1 MGMQVFG
8 DFGSFRARL
17 QIPGRKHTG
26 GDFMRLRS
34 ILALT
39 TLFMTCFTLAVFAQ
53 PLPRKNGEA
62 GTNRPPE
69 NQSVSGQIS
78 AVGDAAFSVSTKKD
92 NSGQQTVE
100 FLVDDKTKVEGK
112 LTIGAQALV
121 EYRSDSG
128 KNIAVHVV
136 VTPASGVGPY

>member
-1 MGMQVFG
+1 MR
-8 DFGSFRARL
+8 FRA
-17 QIPGRKHTG
+17 
-26 GDFMRLRS
+26 
-34 ILALT
+34 ILTLA

-53 PLPRKNGEA
+53 PLPPA
-62 GTNRPPE
+62 GGAARTNRLPE
-69 NQSVSGQIS
+69 NQSVSGQIAS
-78 AVGDAAFSVSTKKD
+78 VGDAAFALSITKDKQA
-92 NSGQQTVE
+92 QQTVE

-136 VTPASGVGPY
+136 VTPASGVGLY

>member
-17 QIPGRKHTG
+17 QIPGQNHIG
-26 GDFMRLRS
+26 GDFMKLRS

-39 TLFMTCFTLAVFAQ
+39 TLFMTCFTLAVFAE
-53 PLPRKNGEA
+53 PLPRKNAEA
-62 GTNRPPE
+62 GAKGSPE

>member
-1 MGMQVFG
+1 MQVFG
-8 DFGSFRARL
+8 GFGSFRARF
-17 QIPGRKHTG
+17 QIPGRNHRG
-26 GDFMRLRS
+26 GDFMRFRT
-34 ILALT
+34 ILTLT
-39 TLFMTCFTLAVFAQ
+39 TLVMTCFTVAVFAQ
-53 PLPRKNGEA
+53 PLPPKNAEA
-62 GTNRPPE
+62 GTSRAPE

-78 AVGDAAFSVSTKKD
+78 SVGDAAFSLSTKKD

-136 VTPASGVGPY
+136 VTPASGVDPY